1 MRRWLGSRVVDVVVL
16 AYSAY
21 VRLTGRRRRT

>member
-1 MRRWLGSRVVDVVVL
+1 MRWLGSRVVDVVAL
-16 AYSAY
+16 AYAVG